1 MNDQHAPAPRLLS
14 SPEATVV
21 AELLLPD
28 VFKRFTTDLLRS
40 PARRSLLRNRNSR
53 KTLRKSE
60 SLPVPSSRPRSLGSG
75 RFSHFTATLIAA
87 IALALPLWAAA
98 LIVTI
103 LSLAGAA
110 GAADPIPRLMR
121 NLHVDAETL
130 KMVLVK
136 DCSRIRLVMRD
147 RASTVRLR
155 SFCFRRIKRGVSFDF
170 QGITFAPYARSDA

>member
-1 MNDQHAPAPRLLS
+1 MNYQHAPAPQPLS

-40 PARRSLLRNRNSR
+40 PARRSLWRNRNHFKS
-53 KTLRKSE
+53 LRKSE

-87 IALALPLWAAA
+87 IALALPLWAAT

-110 GAADPIPRLMR
+110 GAAIGGRKTLVGVADPIPCLMR

-130 KMVLVK
+130 NGVMLYDLLLLV
-136 DCSRIRLVMRD
+136 R
-147 RASTVRLR
+147 
-155 SFCFRRIKRGVSFDF
+155 
-170 QGITFAPYARSDA
+170 

>member
-1 MNDQHAPAPRLLS
+1 MNDQHAPAPRPLS

-40 PARRSLLRNRNSR
+40 PTRRSLWRNR
-53 KTLRKSE
+53 
-60 SLPVPSSRPRSLGSG
+60 PVPSSRPRSLGSG
-75 RFSHFTATLIAA
+75 RFSHFTATLITA

-98 LIVTI
+98 FIVTI
-103 LSLAGAA
+103 LSLAGAAA

-121 NLHVDAETL
+121 NLHVDAETF

-136 DCSRIRLVMRD
+136 DCSRIRLVMRV

>member
-1 MNDQHAPAPRLLS
+1 MNDQHAPAPRPLS

-40 PARRSLLRNRNSR
+40 PARRSLWRN
-53 KTLRKSE
+53 
-60 SLPVPSSRPRSLGSG
+60 LPVPSSRPRSLGSG
-75 RFSHFTATLIAA
+75 RFSHFTATLITA

-110 GAADPIPRLMR
+110 GVADPIPRLMR
-121 NLHVDAETL
+121 NLHVDAETF

-136 DCSRIRLVMRD
+136 DCSRIRLVMRV